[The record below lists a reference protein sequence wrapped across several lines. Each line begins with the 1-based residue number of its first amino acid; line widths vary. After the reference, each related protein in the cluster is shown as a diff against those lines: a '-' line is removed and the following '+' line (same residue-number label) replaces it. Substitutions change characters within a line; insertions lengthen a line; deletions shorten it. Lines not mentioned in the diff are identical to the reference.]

1 MGSLERLVENLW
13 LDAAGATKKPY
24 SLIQY
29 FAEVG
34 TKNIKKKNGWKL
46 CGKKA
51 SCSNCGNAVWKL

>member
-1 MGSLERLVENLW
+1 MWRFVEKLG
-13 LDAAGATKKPY
+13 LDAAAAPNKSY

-51 SCSNCGNAVWKL
+51 SCSNCGNAV